1 MESKR
6 NTTTFVFKTH
16 LWCNVSF
23 PLFLICAVVFCIIT
37 TASTIPCQDT
47 KCPTLANADIG
58 FEEIKGDIGQSL
70 ECEGKVEVWS
80 SMNLDLSKG
89 LLSGLESEP
98 PTCYFKCGK
107 CKPCIPI
114 LCTVHNGGGPYYPV
128 RWLCKC
134 GNKYYNP

>member
-58 FEEIKGDIGQSL
+58 FE
-70 ECEGKVEVWS
+70 
-80 SMNLDLSKG
+80 
-89 LLSGLESEP
+89 P